1 MIHFTP
7 KWLLCQRRTTATG
20 ATRPENNYFTRPL
33 NDVRTGIRV
42 ARREI
47 SVWLVEEWLRVA
59 RSRRPPLKEIV
70 LWTTTSLHPSESQT
84 SECSDLLSRSRA
96 ICLIMAQRQPG
107 KLMSK
112 STAGL
117 VQTRQTAGTGANRP
131 ENNVVSIWFRR
142 KNL

>member
-1 MIHFTP
+1 MIHLTP
-7 KWLLCQRRTTATG
+7 KRLLCQRRTTATG

-42 ARREI
+42 AGREV
-47 SVWLVEEWLRVA
+47 SVLLVEEWLRVA

-96 ICLIMAQRQPG
+96 TCLIVAQRQPG
-107 KLMSK
+107 KLTNGNSPNQVGK
-112 STAGL
+112 LETHA
-117 VQTRQTAGTGANRP
+117 TGAKRQPVQHEANP
-131 ENNVVSIWFRR
+131 
-142 KNL
+142 KKPTAP